1 MTQTAENIEQ
11 TTSPDMS
18 IYAPKDIPIESII
31 EYKKKGM
38 STREIGKLVGCT
50 HSNVVKR
57 LQSISEDIDTLDSYK
72 LHRADILAFNG
83 RKLLNHITEEKLQ
96 KAPVGTLVLAACQL
110 YDKERLER
118 GESTHNIASIHG
130 DIQEL
135 KALKHAQKHKMQDGD
150 A

>member
-1 MTQTAENIEQ
+1 MNQIAETQDN
-11 TTSPDMS
+11 TSPDMS

-31 EYKKKGM
+31 EYKRKGM
-38 STREIGKLVGCT
+38 TTREIGKLVGCT

-57 LQSISEDIDTLDSYK
+57 LQSISDDIDTLDSYK

-83 RKLLNHITEEKLQ
+83 RKLLNHITDDKLQ

-118 GESTHNIASIHG
+118 GQSTHNLANIHA
-130 DIQEL
+130 DIEAIRGQIKG
-135 KALKHAQKHKMQDGD
+135 KAE
-150 A
+150 